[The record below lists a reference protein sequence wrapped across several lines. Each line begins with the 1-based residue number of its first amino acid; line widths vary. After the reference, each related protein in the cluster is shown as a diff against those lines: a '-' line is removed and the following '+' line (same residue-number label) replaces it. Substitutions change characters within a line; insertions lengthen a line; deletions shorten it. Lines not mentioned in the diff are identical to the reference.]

1 MWTGSDYY
9 TDPERYSWKERMLE
23 KKLLL
28 TIVAAM
34 SFAALHAQPAR
45 AQPETP
51 RVEIGA
57 HFSLI
62 RLPQPQLNDLDMF
75 RGAGASPGVG
85 GRITFN
91 FNDYVAVEGE
101 INFFPKDL
109 LGMPSPGTPSLI
121 QPGIFPASVQQT
133 QGLFG
138 LKAGIRSSRAGVFGK
153 VRPGFM
159 RFGQAPVRIFLVDDV
174 QPPFAFWLAR
184 GRTAFALDFGGV
196 AEFYPSRRV
205 VVRFDLGDTVVNFR
219 GNFAGRRLT
228 THNLQFNA
236 GVGFRF

>member
-1 MWTGSDYY
+1 
-9 TDPERYSWKERMLE
+9 MLE

-28 TIVAAM
+28 TIAAAM

-45 AQPETP
+45 AQAETP

-62 RLPQPQLNDLDMF
+62 RLPHPQLDASACLIPEGCTPRPKLDTF
-75 RGAGASPGVG
+75 RGVGAVPGVG

-91 FNDYVAVEGE
+91 FNDHVAVEGE

-109 LGMPSPGTPSLI
+109 SGMPSLGLPRRVS
-121 QPGIFPASVQQT
+121 ASGQQT

-153 VRPGFM
+153 VRPGYM
-159 RFGQAPVRIFLVDDV
+159 RFGQARNPGRISFECDALVF
-174 QPPFAFWLAR
+174 PPRFGCWLAD

-196 AEFYPSRRV
+196 AEFYPSRHTI
-205 VVRFDLGDTVVNFR
+205 VRFDLGDTVVNFR
-219 GNFAGRRLT
+219 GNFEGRRLT

>member
-1 MWTGSDYY
+1 MARRRVIAPAASDMWTGSDYY
-9 TDPERYSWKERMLE
+9 ADPKHYSWRERMLE

-28 TIVAAM
+28 TIAAAM
-34 SFAALHAQPAR
+34 SFAAIHARPAR
-45 AQPETP
+45 AQAETP

-62 RLPQPQLNDLDMF
+62 RLPRPQLD
-75 RGAGASPGVG
+75 STVPGVG

-91 FNDYVAVEGE
+91 FNDHVAVEGE

-109 LGMPSPGTPSLI
+109 PGRVSL
-121 QPGIFPASVQQT
+121 SRQQT

-138 LKAGIRSSRAGVFGK
+138 LKAGMRSSRAGVFGK
-153 VRPGFM
+153 VRPGYM
-159 RFGQAPVRIFLVDDV
+159 RFGQAPEPVICIDDF
-174 QPPFAFWLAR
+174 QLPFGCWLAG

-196 AEFYPSRRV
+196 AEFYPSRRA

-219 GNFAGRRLT
+219 GNFEGRSLT

>member
-1 MWTGSDYY
+1 
-9 TDPERYSWKERMLE
+9 MLE

-34 SFAALHAQPAR
+34 SFAALHARPAR
-45 AQPETP
+45 AQAETP

-62 RLPQPQLNDLDMF
+62 RLPHPQFNALDTF

-91 FNDYVAVEGE
+91 FNKHVAVEGE

-109 LGMPSPGTPSLI
+109 SHVPNPGTPSLI
-121 QPGIFPASVQQT
+121 QLRMLPVSGQQT
-133 QGLFG
+133 QGVFG
-138 LKAGIRSSRAGVFGK
+138 LKAGIRSRRAGVFGK
-153 VRPGFM
+153 VRPGYM
-159 RFGQAPVRIFLVDDV
+159 RFGQSPEPVGCIAIAP
-174 QPPFAFWLAR
+174 PPFACEIAR
-184 GRTAFALDFGGV
+184 GRTAFALDLGGV
-196 AEFYPSRRV
+196 VEFYPSRHTI
-205 VVRFDLGDTVVNFR
+205 VRFDLGDTLVYFR
-219 GNFAGRRLT
+219 GPFFEGRSFT

>member
-1 MWTGSDYY
+1 
-9 TDPERYSWKERMLE
+9 MLE

-28 TIVAAM
+28 TIAAAM

-45 AQPETP
+45 AQAETP

-62 RLPQPQLNDLDMF
+62 RLSLPPPLD
-75 RGAGASPGVG
+75 STVPGVG

-91 FNDYVAVEGE
+91 FNDHVAVEGE
-101 INFFPKDL
+101 FNFFPKDL
-109 LGMPSPGTPSLI
+109 PGRISLS
-121 QPGIFPASVQQT
+121 GRQT

-138 LKAGIRSSRAGVFGK
+138 LKAGMRSSRAGVFGK

-159 RFGQAPVRIFLVDDV
+159 RFGQAPEPVFCAANLSIF
-174 QPPFAFWLAR
+174 PPSFGCWLAG

-196 AEFYPSRRV
+196 AEVYPSRRT
-205 VVRFDLGDTVVNFR
+205 VVRFDLGDTVLNFR
-219 GNFAGRRLT
+219 GIFAGRSLT